1 MIAIVDYG
9 MGNLRSVL
17 KAFEKIGAPA
27 FVSAD
32 RHVIKSSDAIV
43 LPGVG
48 AFRDCM
54 ENLKAMGLIDLL
66 RDEIEAGKPY
76 LGICLGLQ
84 ILFTESEEFGKTPGL
99 NILRGSVKRFSFKD
113 LGPSLKIPHMGWN
126 KVRIKKSHPILDGLE
141 DGEYFYFV
149 HSYYVEPD
157 DSSVVLMT
165 SDYGRE
171 FVSAIAVDNIV
182 AVQFHPEKS
191 QKKGLRFLSNF
202 IKWIS

>member
-27 FVSAD
+27 FVSSDKFA
-32 RHVIKSSDAIV
+32 IKSSDAIV

-54 ENLKAMGLIDLL
+54 ENLKAMGLIDIL
-66 RDEIEAGKPY
+66 RDEIRAGKPY

-113 LGPSLKIPHMGWN
+113 SCSPFKIPHMGWN
-126 KVRIKKSHPILDGLE
+126 KVRMKKSHPVFDGLE

-165 SDYGRE
+165 SDYGIE

-202 IKWIS
+202 MKWIS

>member
-1 MIAIVDYG
+1 MIIIVDYG

-17 KAFEKIGAPA
+17 KAFEKLGANVA
-27 FVSAD
+27 VSSD
-32 RHVIKSSDAIV
+32 KSTIKSSDAIV

-54 ENLKAMGLIDLL
+54 KNLETMGLLDIIVE
-66 RDEIEAGKPY
+66 EIKAGKPY

-84 ILFTESEEFGKTPGL
+84 ILFTESEEFGRTPGL
-99 NILRGSVKRFSFKD
+99 DILKGRVRRFLFKD
-113 LGPSLKIPHMGWN
+113 QGNSLKIPHMGWN
-126 KVRIKKSHPILDGLE
+126 QVKLKKQHPLLDGIE

-157 DSSVVLMT
+157 DDSVVLT
-165 SDYGRE
+165 TTDYGKE

-202 IKWIS
+202 LKWIS